1 MGLDLAAW
9 VSRLSILHPTYLR
22 ISGVFGLGGGPEAC
36 QQEDKKKII
45 SNTEDFGCFA
55 EMSCSLL
62 SSPLHSSVFLGLV
75 SGQML

>member
-36 QQEDKKKII
+36 QQEERTKIS
-45 SNTEDFGCFA
+45 SNPEDFGCFA
-55 EMSCSLL
+55 EGSCSLL
-62 SSPLHSSVFLGLV
+62 LPPLQFLPPWAGGR
-75 SGQML
+75 SML